1 MLLVPPLTT
10 LQQVLKLLHLLLQPV
25 DNAAQAAVSAPVATT
40 PMTRE
45 EVKKQNE
52 AKLPQTGN
60 ENGIVAM
67 ALGTMLAM
75 FGLGVAAK
83 KRY

>member
-1 MLLVPPLTT
+1 
-10 LQQVLKLLHLLLQPV
+10 
-25 DNAAQAAVSAPVATT
+25 
-40 PMTRE
+40 MTRE